1 MDRNFHSDHPPVV
14 KKKKM
19 HVNIKGRR
27 EDEKDL
33 FDVTIRT
40 PGEGPCLPESDGFNY
55 VVGVAIAVLSN
66 RNI

>member
-1 MDRNFHSDHPPVV
+1 
-14 KKKKM
+14 M